1 MGILL
6 SALLA
11 IGFSIETNPTGNDT
25 STQSEA
31 AITMDCYKILLND
44 SVYFYKTFMFYMIPT
59 VSLQKSSSKSNGV
72 KYE

>member
-11 IGFSIETNPTGNDT
+11 IGFSIEINPTINNT
-25 STQSEA
+25 SIQSEA

-44 SVYFYKTFMFYMIPT
+44 SVYFYKTFVVF
-59 VSLQKSSSKSNGV
+59 
-72 KYE
+72 